1 MPLFRQGQPEYT
13 LWGQLEEKGDGAIN
27 NILRPLLLSRLLLLA
42 PITSFGVEEFGGEYH
57 DLKVTKSFPDK
68 SYSRPLF
75 SLIKINSP

>member
-27 NILRPLLLSRLLLLA
+27 NILRPLLLA